1 VVSGQSRALEGLP
14 PKFVAAMRTLFDV
27 LDDDKTGCV
36 ALTQIEQWWE
46 KERQEGSSGGV
57 PTGVIESLRKV
68 ATSDSGLLTFE
79 RFCAGLK
86 ICLLRNQKG
95 RETGGEST
103 DCQSETEEGGRANSR
118 RRMLIP
124 STTLSIPAR
133 LSDPQPANP
142 QPPANSPG
150 GPPKPPRLSAN
161 TFRKLGDGGTA
172 SDGDVEQQGVS
183 ASRKPRR
190 RESHSRRHTL
200 QSGIDYGLLKRM
212 KAIEEER
219 DVLMRGI
226 QTVQRAEEW
235 YNEQLGQVQERM
247 RSLGQHGGS
256 HQGPEPVGSAEAQRE
271 RLLFQNAR
279 IQEVNQH
286 LHCLMA
292 SDMSFPLSMNL
303 AVGGCHPTGA
313 AGGRQPGL
321 ESQVERLKE
330 QNRLLTE
337 EVGSKSQAIS
347 ILDQEKSALIRD
359 LFQARARVRQ
369 AELGEAEAT
378 FM

>member
-1 VVSGQSRALEGLP
+1 
-14 PKFVAAMRTLFDV
+14 
-27 LDDDKTGCV
+27 
-36 ALTQIEQWWE
+36 
-46 KERQEGSSGGV
+46 
-57 PTGVIESLRKV
+57 
-68 ATSDSGLLTFE
+68 
-79 RFCAGLK
+79 
-86 ICLLRNQKG
+86 
-95 RETGGEST
+95 
-103 DCQSETEEGGRANSR
+103 
-118 RRMLIP
+118 
-124 STTLSIPAR
+124 
-133 LSDPQPANP
+133 
-142 QPPANSPG
+142 
-150 GPPKPPRLSAN
+150 
-161 TFRKLGDGGTA
+161 
-172 SDGDVEQQGVS
+172 
-183 ASRKPRR
+183 
-190 RESHSRRHTL
+190 
-200 QSGIDYGLLKRM
+200 M

-256 HQGPEPVGSAEAQRE
+256 HQGPEPVGSAEAHRE

-286 LHCLMA
+286 LNCLMA

-303 AVGGCHPTGA
+303 AIGGGHPTGA
-313 AGGRQPGL
+313 AGGRQLGL
-321 ESQVERLKE
+321 EAQVERLKE